1 MIVYPD
7 LAFLLGV
14 LVHGGILYLT
24 LLLCDLPLQKGR
36 YVLAVFVSAVGSAL
50 YCIPSIPVALLVF
63 GGVLVY
69 WAALRGKGMIGSFR
83 NLATALAVLVA
94 YVGAYAVISNILFA
108 VDALGTTGGIFLF
121 LGFFPCVASTI
132 LVFLGGLCIV
142 RVLRRRKLRHGFVM
156 CSLTHGGHYGTF
168 RCLVDSGNLL
178 YDPLSGIPVVVV
190 EYDLLRR
197 VFGETLPYPMTYEFA
212 EYFGK
217 AVRIL
222 PLRTVSGDGEMLAGF
237 VPEDFRVDDVPCK
250 AVLAVTPRRLE
261 QRGRFDGIIG
271 IELVQGGACYEP
283 IDATWKSDSFLEASD
298 H

>member
-121 LGFFPCVASTI
+121 FGVFPVCREHDPCFF
-132 LVFLGGLCIV
+132 G
-142 RVLRRRKLRHGFVM
+142 R
-156 CSLTHGGHYGTF
+156 SLYRAG
-168 RCLVDSGNLL
+168 S
-178 YDPLSGIPVVVV
+178 
-190 EYDLLRR
+190 
-197 VFGETLPYPMTYEFA
+197 ET
-212 EYFGK
+212 
-217 AVRIL
+217 
-222 PLRTVSGDGEMLAGF
+222 S
-237 VPEDFRVDDVPCK
+237 
-250 AVLAVTPRRLE
+250 
-261 QRGRFDGIIG
+261 
-271 IELVQGGACYEP
+271 
-283 IDATWKSDSFLEASD
+283 
-298 H
+298 